1 MKGRYLLMKKIL
13 VLVLALILAL
23 GTCTAF
29 AEGGI
34 KIGCSIA
41 DLANVFY
48 ADITDGMKAAMNEGD
63 ELIITDAAFDQA
75 KQIADIEDMIQQ
87 GVSVMLVDPVDS
99 AAIRAS
105 LEACAAAGIP
115 VVAFNSPCDDVDLVA
130 CTVATDNYMAGT
142 LIGEALAKELGG
154 KGKIAM
160 LTYDVAVVCWD
171 RAEGFVEGISAYPE
185 MEVVVRQEITPG
197 TDTALPVMENILQA
211 YPEVTGVFCLNDP
224 SAIGAAAAVQ
234 AAGLGDTIKIVGVD
248 GSDDGKAAIADGR
261 MLASAAQS
269 PVDIGRLS
277 IESAYAIL
285 AGEEVEKDVKVP
297 SFLVDINNCNA

>member
-1 MKGRYLLMKKIL
+1 MKKIL
-13 VLVLALILAL
+13 VLVLALMLAL
-23 GTCTAF
+23 GTCSAM
-29 AEGGI
+29 AEGI

-48 ADITDGMKAAMNEGD
+48 ADITDGMKGAMNAED

-115 VVAFNSPCDDVDLVA
+115 VVAFNSPCDDKDLVA

-142 LIGEALAKELGG
+142 LIGAALAEALGG
-154 KGKIAM
+154 EGKIAM

-171 RAEGFVEGISAYPE
+171 RAEGFVEGISKFPG

-211 YPEVTGVFCLNDP
+211 YPEITGVFCLNDP

>member
-1 MKGRYLLMKKIL
+1 MKKIL

-105 LEACAAAGIP
+105 LEACAAAGIL

>member
-1 MKGRYLLMKKIL
+1 MKKIL

>member
-1 MKGRYLLMKKIL
+1 M
-13 VLVLALILAL
+13 
-23 GTCTAF
+23 
-29 AEGGI
+29 AEGI

-48 ADITDGMKAAMNEGD
+48 ADITDGMKGAMNAED

-115 VVAFNSPCDDVDLVA
+115 VVAFNSPCDDKDLVA

-142 LIGEALAKELGG
+142 LIGAALAEALGG
-154 KGKIAM
+154 EGKIAM

-171 RAEGFVEGISAYPE
+171 RAEGFVEGISAFPG

-211 YPEVTGVFCLNDP
+211 YPEITGVFCLNDP

>member
-248 GSDDGKAAIADGR
+248 GSDDGTAAIADGR